1 MSFEAD
7 EVRGLVKCL
16 YSAID
21 RQDWSTLEEVVSQRV
36 VVEVGGGAPVGW
48 DEWLGRLQEF
58 FTAFPDG
65 RHELDE
71 VLVDGSHGVSRCRFV
86 GTHIGEFRGIAP
98 TGAAVSISGIH
109 IDRFQGDM
117 LVTHRGQL
125 DMHRLYQQLGGG

>member
-1 MSFEAD
+1 MSFEVD
-7 EVRGLVKCL
+7 EIRDLVHCL
-16 YSAID
+16 YGAID
-21 RQDWSTLEEVVSQRV
+21 RNDRETLVAMVSQRV
-36 VVEVGGGAPVGW
+36 VVDVGGAGCVGF
-48 DEWLGRLQEF
+48 DEWLHRLQEF

-86 GTHIGEFRGIAP
+86 GTHTGEFRGIAP
-98 TGAAVSISGIH
+98 TGAAVSVSGIH

-125 DMHRLYQQLGGG
+125 DMHGLFLQLKGA

>member
-1 MSFEAD
+1 MSFEGD
-7 EVRGLVKCL
+7 EIRALVNCL
-16 YSAID
+16 YAAID
-21 RQDWSTLEEVVSQRV
+21 RNDRGTLEAVVSQRV
-36 VVEVGGGAPVGW
+36 VVEVGGGGPVGW
-48 DEWLGRLQEF
+48 DEWIVRLDEF

-86 GTHIGEFRGIAP
+86 GTHTGEFRGIAP
-98 TGAAVSISGIH
+98 TGKSISVAGIH

-125 DMHRLYQQLGGG
+125 DMFGL